1 MSLVFPSSNYR
12 FTVVYPNF
20 SQLILLHIKKKKI
33 FFKNADMMNKEKVT
47 YIKTESRMV
56 SAAAEGW
63 GGGGQVGETGICWQ

>member
-20 SQLILLHIKKKKI
+20 SQLILFDIKKKT
-33 FFKNADMMNKEKVT
+33 FKNADMMNKEKVT

-56 SAAAEGW
+56 FASNLAAAAAG
-63 GGGGQVGETGICWQ
+63 